1 MREII
6 HRSIKN
12 LCLVS
17 GLLGLV
23 VGLAACGSD
32 SSPTTST
39 STTQVA
45 TTTVATTSITVAAQ
59 ATTNT
64 TTTAGAVSTPPT
76 TVATPGGDATPTAT
90 PGTKAGATMK
100 EAFVA
105 VDTQV
110 KGWESDAVYVA
121 IFNNLEKQIGIEPD
135 GRSAEWY
142 FQAVSLKAG
151 RRVTWWAV
159 AQPGGKINVTKSG
172 DEDLPADKLKFQ
184 AEQALPPI
192 LSLIDTNELMAV
204 ARQNGGDKSE
214 LPIGFRLAKSAKEGA
229 PLSFDLIFQ
238 QAGKSVL
245 IRVDALTGK
254 LLDNA
259 RG

>member
-1 MREII
+1 
-6 HRSIKN
+6 
-12 LCLVS
+12 
-17 GLLGLV
+17 
-23 VGLAACGSD
+23 
-32 SSPTTST
+32 
-39 STTQVA
+39 
-45 TTTVATTSITVAAQ
+45 
-59 ATTNT
+59 
-64 TTTAGAVSTPPT
+64 
-76 TVATPGGDATPTAT
+76 
-90 PGTKAGATMK
+90 MK

-105 VDTQV
+105 VDVQV

-121 IFNNLEKQIGIEPD
+121 IFNNLEKQVGIEPD

-159 AQPGGKINVTKSG
+159 TQPGGKINVTKSG

-192 LSLIDTNELMAV
+192 TSLIDTNELMAV
-204 ARQNGGDKSE
+204 ARQNGGDKSDQ
-214 LPIGFRLAKSAKEGA
+214 PVGFRLAKSAKEGA
-229 PLSFDLIFQ
+229 SLSYDLIFQ

-245 IRVDALTGK
+245 IRVDAQTGK